1 MDKRKRDQ
9 KARLQS
15 LEMGGRLL
23 VRNLNEKEGSGKTKV
38 FWEQDV

>member
-15 LEMGGRLL
+15 LEMGGRVL
-23 VRNLNEKEGSGKTKV
+23 VRNLNEKEVSGKTKV